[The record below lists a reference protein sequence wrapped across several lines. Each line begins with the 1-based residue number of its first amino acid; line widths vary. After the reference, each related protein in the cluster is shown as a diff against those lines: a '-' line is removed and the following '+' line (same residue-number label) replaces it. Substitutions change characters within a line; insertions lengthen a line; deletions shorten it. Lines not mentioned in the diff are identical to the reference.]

1 MLALRYIFSD
11 SHACMLKHIQCT
23 HVENDLLVC
32 RTMLMG
38 LATTAA
44 DERNKN
50 RSKEITITLM
60 DALISI
66 LVLSDSCK
74 LLILPCLSI
83 YIMYILTFFY
93 HYSNKFC
100 GRATRSMQKNGSQYM
115 FFCKTFSAMNIYT

>member
-1 MLALRYIFSD
+1 MLALRYIFSI

-23 HVENDLLVC
+23 HLENNLLVR

-50 RSKEITITLM
+50 SSKEITITLM

-66 LVLSDSCK
+66 LVLRDACK

-83 YIMYILTFFY
+83 YIMYILAFFY
-93 HYSNKFC
+93 HYSN
-100 GRATRSMQKNGSQYM
+100 
-115 FFCKTFSAMNIYT
+115 